1 MMVRPAQLAG
11 FSRADRTRCEA
22 VMATVSM
29 SDIIALLGTVTQPQP
44 LRALT
49 DEFGQYYINER
60 LGKKLVLRH

>member
-1 MMVRPAQLAG
+1 
-11 FSRADRTRCEA
+11 
-22 VMATVSM
+22 MATVSM
-29 SDIIALLGTVTQPQP
+29 SDIIALLGTATRPLP